1 MLALFIEFKKSN
13 SENVSTPKVNVLN
26 VEFALK
32 LRIYRSL
39 EILLCLKWIGKKFST
54 TLYTKFNYLT

>member
-39 EILLCLKWIGKKFST
+39 ESLICLK
-54 TLYTKFNYLT
+54 